1 MLDFQTL
8 PILGKTYLC
17 PMNLKDQINEGI
29 KEAMKAK
36 QSDRLRALRGIKSA
50 FMLQDTA
57 EGGLDVSEADRL
69 KALQKLA
76 KQRKDSLDIYEQQ
89 GREDLAKVEREEL
102 AVIEEFLPAQMG
114 EAEVRAAVQAIIDS
128 SGATGMKDMGKV
140 MPVAM
145 SQLGGQAD
153 GKLISALVK
162 ELLG

>member
-1 MLDFQTL
+1 
-8 PILGKTYLC
+8 
-17 PMNLKDQINEGI
+17 MNLKDQINEGI

-57 EGGLDVSEADRL
+57 EGGAEVSEADRM

-114 EAEVRAAVQAIIDS
+114 EAEVRAAVQAIITE
-128 SGATGMKDMGKV
+128 SGASGMKDMGKV

-145 SQLGGQAD
+145 SQLGSQAD